1 MNVLR
6 VGSDANVMSR
16 TISRQSARSISASM
30 ASATCVGRARN
41 ECARTHHTHASQARA
56 DRIGAAGGLVP
67 ARTFIGVLCGGRQS
81 VRFIDGAE
89 LASSLV
95 LPVEPAA
102 AAAAGPEATGAN
114 SHVFARARRLALRAR
129 VSLEAYRSVGA
140 PAAVGGTGA
149 GGGIGTRPLDLSGS
163 GGGTAVSPAVA
174 LTLNWRPR
182 KPGPVEACADGAS

>member
-56 DRIGAAGGLVP
+56 DRIGAGGGLVP

-81 VRFIDGAE
+81 VRLIDGAE

-102 AAAAGPEATGAN
+102 GAN

-129 VSLEAYRSVGA
+129 VSREAYRSVGA

>member
-30 ASATCVGRARN
+30 ASATCVGRAQN
-41 ECARTHHTHASQARA
+41 ECPHHTHARPARA
-56 DRIGAAGGLVP
+56 DRIGEGVVEGGGGLVP

-81 VRFIDGAE
+81 VRLIDGAE

-102 AAAAGPEATGAN
+102 GAN

-129 VSLEAYRSVGA
+129 VSREAYRSVGA
-140 PAAVGGTGA
+140 PAAVVGTGA

-163 GGGTAVSPAVA
+163 GGGNAVSPAVA
-174 LTLNWRPR
+174 LTLNCRPR
-182 KPGPVEACADGAS
+182 KPGPVAAGADGAS